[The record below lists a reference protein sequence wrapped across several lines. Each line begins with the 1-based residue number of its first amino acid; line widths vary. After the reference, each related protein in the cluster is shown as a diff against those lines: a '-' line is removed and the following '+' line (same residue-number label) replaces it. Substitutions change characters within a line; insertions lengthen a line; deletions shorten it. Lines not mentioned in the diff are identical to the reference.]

1 MRSKCAYSQVISL
14 ANLSLTSFFLF
25 LVKTGNYI
33 TAGARLGIIT
43 DYHGN
48 ELETIVAPSAG
59 VLLILFGTPPVNKGD
74 NVVVIGRIS
83 ESGC

>member
-48 ELETIVAPSAG
+48 ELETIVALIRRSATYPIWDTAG
-59 VLLILFGTPPVNKGD
+59 KQGG
-74 NVVVIGRIS
+74 
-83 ESGC
+83 